1 MKNALTKYLESSGTS
16 HAELAK
22 KLKITRA
29 GVYYWS
35 RGRGVPNVKTA
46 IRLERVTKGA
56 VSVYSWA

>member
-1 MKNALTKYLESSGTS
+1 MKNTFAKYLETSGMS
-16 HAELAK
+16 HADLAK
-22 KLKITRA
+22 KLKVTRA

-46 IRLERVTKGA
+46 IRLEKVTKGA